1 MTLAEQLTCVER
13 EIKRWAK
20 MFPHPSHMT
29 RAQVDHELACMRAV
43 AETLRGLI
51 DEVNMNEERLP

>member
-1 MTLAEQLTCVER
+1 MTLAEQLSCVER
-13 EIKRWAK
+13 EIERQEFW
-20 MFPHPSHMT
+20 
-29 RAQVDHELACMRAV
+29 HEKSSRVSKYAEQNIACMRAV